1 LKLIETIDEM
11 RAVVYEWRGA
21 GDSIA
26 FVPTMGNLHKGHVS
40 LARLAAEN
48 AERVIVSVFVN
59 PTQFGPN
66 EDYEKYP
73 RTLEV
78 DTRKLSRAKV
88 DVLFAPTVDEMY
100 PHGHTNSTQVVV
112 PELSDMFCGEYRPG
126 HFVGVTSVVSRLLN
140 ICMPDI
146 AIFGEKDYQQ
156 FKILQ
161 RMVDDLQMPVR
172 LLAGPTE
179 RDANGLAL
187 SSRNSFLDE
196 EQQATAAVIQQ
207 SLLAV
212 ASRLRDGQR
221 NYAELEQ
228 EAMQQIEAAGLEP
241 EFVAIRGAGD
251 LAEPADGSM
260 RIVVLAAARYGDV
273 RLIDN
278 LLVKL
283 V

>member
-1 LKLIETIDEM
+1 M
-11 RAVVYEWRGA
+11 RAAVYEWRGA

-26 FVPTMGNLHKGHVS
+26 FVPTMGNLHKGHIS

-59 PTQFGPN
+59 PTQFGPS

-78 DTRKLSRAKV
+78 DARKLSRAKV

-100 PHGHTNSTQVVV
+100 PHELTNSTQIIV

-156 FKILQ
+156 FIILQ

-196 EQQATAAVIQQ
+196 KQQATAAVIQQ

-212 ASRLRDGQR
+212 ATRLRDGQR
-221 NYAELEQ
+221 DYAELEQ

-251 LAEPADGSM
+251 LAEPAEGNM
-260 RIVVLAAARYGDV
+260 RLVVLAAARYGDV